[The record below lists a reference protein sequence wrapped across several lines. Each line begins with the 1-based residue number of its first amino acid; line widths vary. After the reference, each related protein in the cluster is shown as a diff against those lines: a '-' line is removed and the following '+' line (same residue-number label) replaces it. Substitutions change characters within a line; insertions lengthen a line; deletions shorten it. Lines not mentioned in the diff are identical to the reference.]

1 MTRIVVDSIGG
12 LIDAVRSLKR
22 ETRWRWW
29 FRGHA
34 AAAWELRPGIHR
46 GYSLQQERYMAQE
59 FRMRAGLRHGRVP
72 PYEDYAGWLSLMQH
86 YGLPTRLL
94 DWSRSP
100 LIAAFF
106 AAEPAMAHVATAAE
120 TEACIWALAPGAL
133 NESQGYEPLLYPLSG
148 YKLRDLLRPAFRGD
162 QGPERIV
169 AAMPIESDMRMVTQL
184 GAFTIHGSSA
194 CLDQFEGADE
204 WLRRLVVPADA
215 VPRIAEELE
224 HLGVT
229 LSGLFPDLGNLAREL
244 KARYKPGS

>member
-1 MTRIVVDSIGG
+1 MNRIIIDSIGE

-22 ETRWRWW
+22 ETHSRWW

-34 AAAWELRPGIHR
+34 STAWELRPGIHR
-46 GYSLQQERYMAQE
+46 GYSPQQERYMSQE

-72 PYEDYAGWLSLMQH
+72 SYEDYAGWLSLMQH

-106 AAEPAMAHVATAAE
+106 ATEPAMAHVEADAAS
-120 TEACIWALAPGAL
+120 EACIWALAPGAL
-133 NESQGYEPLLYPLSG
+133 NESQGHEPLLYPLSG
-148 YKLRDLLRPAFRGD
+148 HKLRDLLRPAFRGD
-162 QGPERIV
+162 RGPERIV
-169 AAMPIESDMRMVTQL
+169 AAMPIESDMRMVAQL
-184 GAFTIHGSSA
+184 GAFTIHGSSV
-194 CLDQFEGADE
+194 CLDQFERADE
-204 WLRRLVVPADA
+204 WLRCLVVPAYA

-244 KARYKPGS
+244 KAQHKPGS